1 MYDTILVPTDG
12 SAAAETATESA
23 LGLARQFDAEVR
35 AIHVVDRGE
44 LPADVEAEAASEL
57 ISQGEAALS
66 KIEVSAVDAGVD
78 STTDLVET
86 TGSIHRE
93 IVEYALDHGVDAIVM
108 GTHGRTGVDQHVL
121 GSVAERTIRVAPMPV
136 LTVRGDA
143 GLDPD
148 VETILVP
155 TDGSD
160 VATAAADHAI
170 DLAAATDASLHVVHV
185 VHVPTPKGAVDSG
198 TVLAALEEA
207 GQRAVDEVIDR
218 AEEADLRSIEAS
230 VLSGTPARAILD
242 YADDRP
248 VDLVVMGTHGRT
260 GLDRYL
266 LGSVT
271 EKVVRTAEI
280 PVLTVSEESADE
292 E

>member
-35 AIHVVDRGE
+35 AIHVVDRGD

-57 ISQGEAALS
+57 TSQGEAALS

-93 IVEYALDHGVDAIVM
+93 IVEYALDHGADAIVM

-148 VETILVP
+148 VETVLVP
-155 TDGSD
+155 TDRSD
-160 VATAAADHAI
+160 VATPAADHAI
-170 DLAAATDASLHVVHV
+170 DIAAATDASLHVVHV
-185 VHVPTPKGAVDSG
+185 PTPKGTVDSG
-198 TVLAALEEA
+198 TVLAALEE
-207 GQRAVDEVIDR
+207 G
-218 AEEADLRSIEAS
+218 
-230 VLSGTPARAILD
+230 G
-242 YADDRP
+242 
-248 VDLVVMGTHGRT
+248 
-260 GLDRYL
+260 
-266 LGSVT
+266 
-271 EKVVRTAEI
+271 
-280 PVLTVSEESADE
+280 
-292 E
+292 